1 MTAYLVEHMLFIL
14 VFQAVSALLGLWIKL
29 INERFIKT
37 GDVVLAVIFG
47 IFYLVTQAYSWD
59 TVLITI
65 PPKK

>member
-1 MTAYLVEHMLFIL
+1 MTAYLVEHFVFIL
-14 VFQAVSALLGLWIKL
+14 IVWVVCALIGLWIKL